1 MKPSKNR
8 IVGNTVR
15 LSTARKLA
23 FKGFLCGDNERIFMC
38 ECGEALPMQNER
50 KRHPSFERPS
60 STKDPTNEFEWS
72 QATIEAATMQLRDV
86 TVRSYRGWREEDG
99 LSRV

>member
-1 MKPSKNR
+1 MWRSAANAQKSAS
-8 IVGNTVR
+8 VT
-15 LSTARKLA
+15 
-23 FKGFLCGDNERIFMC
+23 
-38 ECGEALPMQNER
+38 
-50 KRHPSFERPS
+50 SFERPS